1 MVDFGGN
8 SVEIDEISSLAKKYN
23 IPLIDDASHAL
34 GALYK
39 SEKVGKKP
47 IFLYFLFT
55 LLSLSL
61 LLKVGL
67 W

>member
-1 MVDFGGN
+1 MDFAGN
-8 SVEIDEISSLAKKYN
+8 SVEMDEISNLAKKYN

-47 IFLYFLFT
+47 IFLSFLFT
-55 LLSLSL
+55 LLSLL
-61 LLKVGL
+61 PLLKVEP